1 MSSMRTYVS
10 DIVKP
15 AGPVVRS
22 CLTTLTG
29 HVEMAAEQHV
39 MHSLPSTLSTKGGS
53 GAQPARVRSRPVSPA
68 AVAPPAYAP
77 TVPADGP
84 TGRRADG
91 PDGPG
96 TLVEDCGSE
105 FETAS
110 RCRYA
115 VDEGRSATSVFVLAR
130 SKPR

>member
-10 DIVKP
+10 DVVKA

-53 GAQPARVRSRPVSPA
+53 GAQPARVRSRTVSPA

-77 TVPADGP
+77 TV
-84 TGRRADG
+84 RADG

-105 FETAS
+105 LETAS

-115 VDEGRSATSVFVLAR
+115 VDEARSATSVFVLAR